1 LKNMSRRAF
10 MKTASAATLASAAL
24 PGIALARRQRVFVAS
39 NTPDGILAYDW
50 DPAGAELTPA
60 GVAAKI
66 STVDWITFSPRQEYL
81 YAAAEVDTFN
91 GRPTGEVASFRVEN
105 GALHPYSSQNSAST
119 GTCHLA
125 LDHTGSV
132 LVSADYGGG
141 SVASFRIA
149 AGRLSPAAYTEHYLG
164 HGPVADRQQAAHAHF
179 ASFSPDNRFAY
190 INDLGSDC
198 IHIYSLDTA
207 TARLTPAGIYRAHPG
222 AGPRTLHFHPNGH
235 TAYSVN
241 EIDSTVDV
249 LEWSKMSGQLALVKR
264 FDLLPKDYH
273 GPSTACDTVIPRDG
287 RNVYFANRDNDFLFS
302 FKADPKTGSLT
313 PMVRSS
319 CGGKTPR
326 NFVLDPTERWMLVAN
341 QDSNQIS
348 VFARDPESGLL
359 ADKGRS
365 FRAAVPMCILFAS

>member
-1 LKNMSRRAF
+1 MSRRAF
-10 MKTASAATLASAAL
+10 LKTASAATLACAAS
-24 PGIALARRQRVFVAS
+24 PTIALARRQRVFIAS

-190 INDLGSDC
+190 VNDLGSDC
-198 IHIYSLDTA
+198 IHIYSLDTDSA
-207 TARLTPAGIYRAHPG
+207 KLTPAGTYNAKPG
-222 AGPRTLHFHPNGH
+222 AGPRTL
-235 TAYSVN
+235 
-241 EIDSTVDV
+241 
-249 LEWSKMSGQLALVKR
+249 
-264 FDLLPKDYH
+264 
-273 GPSTACDTVIPRDG
+273 
-287 RNVYFANRDNDFLFS
+287 
-302 FKADPKTGSLT
+302 
-313 PMVRSS
+313 
-319 CGGKTPR
+319 
-326 NFVLDPTERWMLVAN
+326 
-341 QDSNQIS
+341 
-348 VFARDPESGLL
+348 
-359 ADKGRS
+359 
-365 FRAAVPMCILFAS
+365 